1 MRERNKRESMLYAE
15 GKRLMDIDELCHYAS
30 LGRNSA
36 ATLGK
41 DAEAVVRV
49 GRRVLYDKKKI
60 DAYIEILSE

>member
-1 MRERNKRESMLYAE
+1 MRERNKRGFMVYGE
-15 GKRLMDIDELCHYAS
+15 GKRLMDIDELCQYVS

-41 DAEAVVRV
+41 AAEAIVRV

-60 DAYIEILSE
+60 DAYIETLSE